1 MKLEPIWLG
10 APTEE
15 ELPSEFTLSTWN
27 VWFDRYRR
35 EERNAALL
43 SELERY
49 RPHVM
54 LFQEVT
60 LPFVR
65 ALQAASWLREGY
77 WISGLEHNQ
86 IGVVMVARVPCHDL
100 GFYPLTS
107 QMGRRLLTGRFAR
120 GLTVAGAHF
129 ESNRGSGETR
139 AVQFSEALD
148 ILDSSAA
155 AVLAGD
161 FNSTA
166 EDPESDKLVGR
177 AGDGWSV
184 LHPERPGY
192 TIDSQ
197 ANEMLRKQA
206 PHQNVQARI
215 DRLLCLG
222 STRPLEIQ
230 LLGTE
235 PFEGQDFPSDHFGLL
250 ATLTVEI

>member
-15 ELPSEFTLSTWN
+15 ELPPEFTLSTWN
-27 VWFDRYRR
+27 VWFDRFRR
-35 EERNAALL
+35 EERNTALL
-43 SELERY
+43 AELECY

-60 LPFVR
+60 PPFVR
-65 ALQAASWLREGY
+65 ALQAAEWLKNGY
-77 WISGLEHNQ
+77 WLSGVEHSE
-86 IGVVMVARVPCHDL
+86 IGGVMVARVRCHEL
-100 GFYPLTS
+100 RFHPLTS
-107 QMGRRLLTGRFAR
+107 QMGRRLLTGRFA
-120 GLTVAGAHF
+120 GGATVAGAHF
-129 ESNRGSGETR
+129 ESNRGAGETR

-148 ILDSSAA
+148 ILQSETA

-166 EDPESDKLVGR
+166 EDPESEKLTGR
-177 AGDGWSV
+177 TRDAWST
-184 LHPERPGY
+184 LHPEKPGY

-206 PHQNVQARI
+206 PGQTVQARI

-222 STRPLEIQ
+222 DTVSLGAQ
-230 LLGTE
+230 LLGTK
-235 PFEGQDFPSDHFGLL
+235 PFEEQDFPSDHFGLL
-250 ATLTVEI
+250 ATLSTKI